1 MIRIPKAAVMPVRN
15 PGENI
20 ATPPGAD
27 PAVAG
32 ARSAARRRKRGPAGT
47 ADPDPRARF
56 SSEEW
61 HRMVAVA
68 AYFRAECRGFHGGD
82 PVTDWLEAEAA
93 LVTHLNAQDRGE
105 RSGPSVEN
113 PSALAPMA
121 ATRGDGI

>member
-1 MIRIPKAAVMPVRN
+1 
-15 PGENI
+15 
-20 ATPPGAD
+20 
-27 PAVAG
+27 
-32 ARSAARRRKRGPAGT
+32 
-47 ADPDPRARF
+47 
-56 SSEEW
+56 
-61 HRMVAVA
+61 MVAVA

-121 ATRGDGI
+121 ATRVDGI